1 MNARALNGFALVL
14 VVVAAGL
21 VGFRNLAWNKSSKLL
36 NVSYDPTREVY
47 QEINAGFIAD
57 YLKTTGNRI
66 AIEQSHGGSSR
77 QAAAVAAGLAADVV
91 TLALPSDI
99 QSLSNRGLIADD
111 WRTRFPHD
119 SEPYYS
125 TVVFVVRKT
134 NPRHIKDWSD
144 LIAPGV
150 FIVTPDPRTSGNG
163 KLSLLAAWG
172 SVIHAGGSEAQARD
186 FVRKLYGNVEVLGQG
201 ARDAST
207 SFALKGEGDVQLT
220 WENEAIREADES
232 KGELEIVYPPLSIRA
247 EPSVT
252 WVDAYVVKHQ
262 SMATAKAYLA
272 WLFTDQAQEIFARHG
287 YRPINEKI
295 LRQNQQHLP
304 SINLFPI
311 TLVAK
316 DWDDAQAKF
325 FGENGIY
332 DVISPSKTR

>member
-1 MNARALNGFALVL
+1 LN
-14 VVVAAGL
+14 
-21 VGFRNLAWNKSSKLL
+21 
-36 NVSYDPTREVY
+36 
-47 QEINAGFIAD
+47 
-57 YLKTTGNRI
+57 TTGNRI
-66 AIEQSHGGSSR
+66 SIEQSHGGSSR
-77 QAAAVAAGLAADVV
+77 QAVAVAAGLAADVV

-111 WRTRFPHD
+111 WRSRLPHD
-119 SEPYYS
+119 SQPYYS

-144 LIAPGV
+144 LIAPGIS
-150 FIVTPDPRTSGNG
+150 IVTPDPRTSGNG

-207 SFALKGEGDVQLT
+207 SFALKGEGDVRLT

-232 KGELEIVYPPLSIRA
+232 KGELEIVYPTVSIRA

-252 WVDAYVVKHQ
+252 LVDAYVEKHQ
-262 SMATAKAYLA
+262 SAGAAKAYLA

-287 YRPINEKI
+287 YRPINAKI
-295 LRQNQQHLP
+295 LRQNQQRLP
-304 SINLFPI
+304 FIDLFPI

-332 DVISPSKTR
+332 DVIRPAKAR

>member
-21 VGFRNLAWNKSSKLL
+21 VGFRNLAWDKSSKLL

-47 QEINAGFIAD
+47 EEINAGFIAD
-57 YLKTTGNRI
+57 YLKATGNRI
-66 AIEQSHGGSSR
+66 SIDQSHGGSSR

-99 QSLSNRGLIADD
+99 QSLSNRGLIAED

-119 SEPYYS
+119 SQPYYS

-134 NPRHIKDWSD
+134 NPRHIKDWPD

-150 FIVTPDPRTSGNG
+150 SIVTPDPRTSGNG

-186 FVRKLYGNVEVLGQG
+186 FVRKLYRNVEVLGQG

-207 SFALKGEGDVQLT
+207 SFALKGDGDVQLT

-232 KGELEIVYPPLSIRA
+232 KGELEIVYPTVSIRA

-252 WVDAYVVKHQ
+252 WVDANVEKHQ
-262 SMATAKAYLA
+262 SAATAKAYLA
-272 WLFTDQAQEIFARHG
+272 WLFADRAQEIFARYG

-295 LRQNQQHLP
+295 LRQNQRHLP
-304 SINLFPI
+304 PIDLFPI

-316 DWDDAQAKF
+316 DWDDAQANF
-325 FGENGIY
+325 FGDNGIY
-332 DVISPSKTR
+332 DVIRPEKAR